1 MYLGVY
7 LDVKILIA
15 SLVAFFTTFYL
26 EKFWI
31 KVASTLGL
39 IGKDMNKLNKPKVAE
54 AGGIWVLIGISFGIL
69 IYEAL
74 FVYISKSFYRSADIF
89 ALVVTLLLSGFLGFI
104 DDLMGWKKGLPVW
117 SRVVFLFPIALPLMV
132 IKAGV
137 STMELPFIG
146 VVNFG
151 LFYPLLIVPIG
162 ILGAANAFNMLAG
175 FNGLEAGMG
184 FLLLLFT
191 LIYAIEKSLELTLVS
206 SIIGIVSLL
215 SFLYYNKYPAKV
227 FPGNALTYGIG
238 AYYASLVV
246 LDDFQKFGVTL
257 FLLYFIELAL
267 FIRGLKDGIYK
278 ENFAKVD
285 NNGLLHP
292 PYPKSYS
299 LTHVTI
305 KLINKVKGRGAKE
318 HEVVLTLF
326 LFQII
331 VGIFALLV
339 FG

>member
-1 MYLGVY
+1 MY

-15 SLVAFFTTFYL
+15 SLVAFLTTFYL
-26 EKFWI
+26 ERFWI
-31 KVASTLGL
+31 RAAINMGL
-39 IGKDMNKLNKPKVAE
+39 VGKDMNKPDKPKVAE

-69 IYEAL
+69 TFEAL
-74 FVYISKSFYRSADIF
+74 FVYINKSFYRSADIF
-89 ALVVTLLLSGFLGFI
+89 ALVVTLLLSGLLGFI

-117 SRVVFLFPIALPLMV
+117 SRIVFLFPIALPLMV

-137 STMELPFIG
+137 STMELPFVG

-191 LIYAIEKSLELTLVS
+191 SIYALEKSLELTLVS
-206 SIIGIVSLL
+206 SIIGMASLI

-257 FLLYFIELAL
+257 FLLYFVELAL

-278 ENFAKVD
+278 ENFARVD
-285 NNGLLHP
+285 DKGLLYP

-305 KLINKVKGRGAKE
+305 KLINKIKGRGAKE
-318 HEVVLTLF
+318 YEVVFTIL
-326 LFQII
+326 LFQTI
-331 VGIFALLV
+331 VGIIALLV
-339 FG
+339 FR